1 MLTRIVCAV
10 LVFNCAGWSAS
21 GLTYSTYLREGF
33 TPSAIVTDASG
44 NVYLAGSTKI
54 DGTSSQTAA
63 IVLKLNPTGAQYLYV
78 RAIGGSGSDAAMG
91 IAVDGTGNAYVAGTT
106 SSADFPVTPG
116 AQTGTLPAANQTRA
130 FLVKLDPQGEVLFS
144 DVLGSVNTT
153 GLAVAIAL
161 DGGILVSGVSGAGL
175 AASSGAYNVLNTSG
189 RPFLMKLDPTGSKLV
204 FTATGIGGN
213 ALALDSAGDI
223 YMAGSTVYTD
233 YPTTP
238 GAYQSVLNSVYVC
251 YGLCQIDLP
260 GTNQYV
266 TKIDPAASKLIYST
280 GVGSQIQTVNNG
292 LGRGCRWER
301 ICNWLSLRQLQL
313 DVAQP
318 IYPQVSPFL
327 TKLDAAGAH
336 ALYSIQL
343 AAQASHLYA
352 RVMSTWAAPTTP
364 CISGSCLAFR
374 CPDPH

>member
-213 ALALDSAGDI
+213 ALALDSSGDI

-266 TKIDPAASKLIYST
+266 TKVDAAGSKLIYST
-280 GVGSQIQTVNNG
+280 GVGSQYQTVNNG
-292 LGRGCRWER
+292 LA
-301 ICNWLSLRQLQL
+301 
-313 DVAQP
+313 V
-318 IYPQVSPFL
+318 
-327 TKLDAAGAH
+327 DAAGNA
-336 ALYSIQL
+336 YVTGL
-343 AAQASHLYA
+343 AYGSYNWTLAQPNYA
-352 RVMSTWAAPTTP
+352 PAVQAMERIKPARNAGNTQERTPSRHSQVMTP
-364 CISGSCLAFR
+364 
-374 CPDPH
+374 